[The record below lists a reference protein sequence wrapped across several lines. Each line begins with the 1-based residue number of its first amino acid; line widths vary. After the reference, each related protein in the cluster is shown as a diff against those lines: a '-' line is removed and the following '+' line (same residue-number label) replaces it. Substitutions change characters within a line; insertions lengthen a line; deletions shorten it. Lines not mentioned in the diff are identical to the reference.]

1 MKAATRSSLNKMKRI
16 VIKVGTSTLMYPNG
30 KLNLQRIEKLAFVLT
45 DLKNQGKE
53 VILVSSGAIGV
64 GCHRLNIT
72 KRPATIP
79 EQQAIAAL
87 GQSELMNLYSQFF
100 GNYGQIVG
108 QLLLTRDIIDYPKS
122 RNNVINTFEQLL
134 KQGIIPVVNEN
145 DTVAVEELD
154 HLTKFGDNDRLSAIV
169 SELVT
174 ADLLIML
181 SDIDGFYNDN
191 PTTNPAATLFSDIH
205 AITPELVTLAGGNG
219 SEFGTGGMATK
230 LKAAHHVLEQNGQMI
245 LANGADPTIIFDI
258 INGEQI
264 GTHFRALK
272 EVD

>member
-64 GCHRLNIT
+64 GCHRLNLT

-79 EQQAIAAL
+79 EQQAIAAV

-219 SEFGTGGMATK
+219 SEFGTGGMVTK

-245 LANGADPTIIFDI
+245 LANGADPTIIFNI
-258 INGEQI
+258 INGERI
-264 GTHFRALK
+264 GTHFSALK